1 MCFLREQKHL
11 ISQEHGDIVMKEF
24 VRYGARAWTEL
35 RESLKHPYVLMAEV
49 DRVRYDRDK
58 YSFVNGGVHGPLDL
72 QL

>member
-1 MCFLREQKHL
+1 MEH
-11 ISQEHGDIVMKEF
+11 HGDIVMKEF

-58 YSFVNGGVHGPLDL
+58 FAFIHGGVHGPLDL

>member
-1 MCFLREQKHL
+1 
-11 ISQEHGDIVMKEF
+11 MKEF

-35 RESLKHPYVLMAEV
+35 KESLRGPYVMMAEV

-58 YSFVNGGVHGPLDL
+58 HSFVNGGVHGPMDL